1 MQEKDDYLEI
11 DLLELCGALWHRAWA
26 IILSILIAGGA
37 AFSCAAFL
45 ITPMYRSSVL
55 MYVNN
60 SSFSVG
66 STSFSISSSELT
78 AAQSLVNTYLVILKT
93 RMTLDE
99 VIREAELDYTYE
111 ELSDMIS
118 AGAINSTEVFEIAVT
133 SDDPEEAERIANTIA
148 EVLPD
153 KISDIVDGSSVRIVD
168 YAIVPSQW
176 DSPNVM
182 QFTAVGMVLGF
193 AISCAVIIIL
203 KLCDR
208 IIRTEDYL
216 MQNYEL
222 PVLACIPELSP
233 EKKTGGY
240 GYYSHGYYTRQKSQS
255 GKEGANP

>member
-1 MQEKDDYLEI
+1 MDNKEYLEI
-11 DLLELCGALWHRAWA
+11 DLLRLVKALWHRAWA
-26 IILSILIAGGA
+26 VVLAIFLCGVAGFTWSA
-37 AFSCAAFL
+37 YLA
-45 ITPMYRSSVL
+45 TPLYKAETL
-55 MYVNN
+55 LYVNN